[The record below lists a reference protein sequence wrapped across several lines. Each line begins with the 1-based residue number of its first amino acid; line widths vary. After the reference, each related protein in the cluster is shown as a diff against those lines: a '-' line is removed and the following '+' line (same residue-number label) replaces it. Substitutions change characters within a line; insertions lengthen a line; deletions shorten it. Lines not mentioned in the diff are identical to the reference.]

1 MESAYTQVQAG
12 LGQARGFLPSDSSG
26 PWKEI
31 RWDTTGGTEARDS
44 GPPSLPVR
52 LVPQSSQWG
61 SRTHLP
67 FCEPAT
73 PHILTFLCVF
83 TPQPRPPYLGF

>member
-1 MESAYTQVQAG
+1 MESAYTQVQAEW
-12 LGQARGFLPSDSSG
+12 GQARGFLPSDSSG

-44 GPPSLPVR
+44 GPPSLPVQ

-61 SRTHLP
+61 HPELTCPFVSLP
-67 FCEPAT
+67 PLISGPFRVFSLCPDL
-73 PHILTFLCVF
+73 HI
-83 TPQPRPPYLGF
+83 